1 MTKKTKA
8 YLWLFFLGQFG
19 AHRFYLNKKYALP
32 MALFGVLTLLLTTTK
47 YGMICHA
54 VLIIWIMT
62 DAYLIKS
69 WVSIENNVHSR
80 RAE

>member
-8 YLWLFFLGQFG
+8 YLCLFFLGQFG
-19 AHRFYLNKKYALP
+19 AHRFYLNKKHALT
-32 MALFGVLTLLLTTTK
+32 MALFGLLTLLLTTTK
-47 YGMICHA
+47 YGIILHI
-54 VLIIWIMT
+54 VLIIWIVT

-69 WVSIENNVHSR
+69 WINVENNVHSR